1 MSPSVG
7 PTQTIVRY
15 ESDFTSRPRLH
26 GTDGIRGKVATFSG
40 DDEAALMALI
50 EQRILSNRAMRI
62 IGEATGLQLILEI
75 GESPLVL
82 IGWDRRDGN
91 AELVDALQSGLGA
104 AGCRTMRI
112 GEVPTPGIHHAV
124 LACAADAGMMVTA
137 SGPPA

>member
-1 MSPSVG
+1 MVPMVFAVKS
-7 PTQTIVRY
+7 
-15 ESDFTSRPRLH
+15 LL
-26 GTDGIRGKVATFSG
+26 SG

-50 EQRILSNRAMRI
+50 EQRILSNRAR
-62 IGEATGLQLILEI
+62 ESLVSHRLQLILEI

-112 GEVPTPGIHHAV
+112 GEVPTRNPS
-124 LACAADAGMMVTA
+124 CS
-137 SGPPA
+137 SGLCCGCE